1 GIEHVSLTGRQ
12 LERLHPVRVLVQQ
25 EAQVGGG
32 WRGRGDGQQ
41 HTAQSS
47 ASGRVRLAVCWWN
60 RYNSWD
66 DRGNGAAAADPG
78 GRGLARQRGLGTE
91 RDPARPWSAGR

>member
-1 GIEHVSLTGRQ
+1 VLADQPDRVYFQQQRSGASPLARLRIEHVSLAGRQ

-47 ASGRVRLAVCWWN
+47 ASGRVRLAVLPVEPLQLV
-60 RYNSWD
+60 
-66 DRGNGAAAADPG
+66 G
-78 GRGLARQRGLGTE
+78 
-91 RDPARPWSAGR
+91 